1 MFFLH
6 FFSFSRHGVLMVIQ
20 PMRFIDNGRTV
31 PQVLKASP
39 PLSTLSS
46 SPRSRGMHP
55 IIGTL
60 SVSPRGDNDAL
71 PPIHPPSLL
80 HPDRD
85 SPLSALGSQSLAK
98 NLIYP
103 LCSALPGERR
113 VEEEKERDTKCRQ
126 RRKNEKGHI
135 YSRSRFL
142 ARAGYALRCSC
153 KTCLLR
159 RVPVFSPLFSFFS
172 SLRSLPPFVSE
183 VALNGSRG
191 RNARAVHR
199 GPER

>member
-1 MFFLH
+1 MNERTDRIYGYLARSLDRPTDISLISIKAIFLV
-6 FFSFSRHGVLMVIQ
+6 FLILSFSRHGVLMVIQ
-20 PMRFIDNGRTV
+20 LMRFIDNGRTV

-80 HPDRD
+80 YPDRH
-85 SPLSALGSQSLAK
+85 SPLPALGSQSFAK

-113 VEEEKERDTKCRQ
+113 VEREEERSGNRK
-126 RRKNEKGHI
+126 KNEKGRI
-135 YSRSRFL
+135 YS
-142 ARAGYALRCSC
+142 CS
-153 KTCLLR
+153 LG
-159 RVPVFSPLFSFFS
+159 F
-172 SLRSLPPFVSE
+172 
-183 VALNGSRG
+183 
-191 RNARAVHR
+191 
-199 GPER
+199 

>member
-1 MFFLH
+1 
-6 FFSFSRHGVLMVIQ
+6 
-20 PMRFIDNGRTV
+20 MRFIDNGRTV

-71 PPIHPPSLL
+71 PPSHPPSFLSGR
-80 HPDRD
+80 H
-85 SPLSALGSQSLAK
+85 SPLPALGSQSLAK

-113 VEEEKERDTKCRQ
+113 AERGEERGGIDRASREREKLCEMKKDGGR
-126 RRKNEKGHI
+126 RRKGVSI
-135 YSRSRFL
+135 L
-142 ARAGYALRCSC
+142 ALGFWLVQVMHSGV
-153 KTCLLR
+153 LVR
-159 RVPVFSPLFSFFS
+159 RVY
-172 SLRSLPPFVSE
+172 
-183 VALNGSRG
+183 
-191 RNARAVHR
+191 
-199 GPER
+199 

>member
-1 MFFLH
+1 
-6 FFSFSRHGVLMVIQ
+6 MVIQ

-71 PPIHPPSLL
+71 PPNRPPSL
-80 HPDRD
+80 
-85 SPLSALGSQSLAK
+85 SPLFCIPTTAFLFLLSDLNRSQKISFIHCVPRYPVKRELG
-98 NLIYP
+98 
-103 LCSALPGERR
+103 GRERR
-113 VEEEKERDTKCRQ
+113 KDRKRKRSVEQSEETTTKQREKEQK
-126 RRKNEKGHI
+126 EKGRI
-135 YSRSRFL
+135 YSCFQFL
-142 ARAGYALRCSC
+142 ARAGYALRRSC

-159 RVPVFSPLFSFFS
+159 RIPIFSPPSSFPLFLSSRSFAS
-172 SLRSLPPFVSE
+172 SNRRS
-183 VALNGSRG
+183 R
-191 RNARAVHR
+191 
-199 GPER
+199 

>member
-1 MFFLH
+1 MNERIVIWISRAIAGSARYFFNKRKGDLSC
-6 FFSFSRHGVLMVIQ
+6 FFILFFRHGVLMVIQ
-20 PMRFIDNGRTV
+20 LMRFIDNGRTV

-71 PPIHPPSLL
+71 PPIHPPSLY
-80 HPDRD
+80 PDRH
-85 SPLSALGSQSLAK
+85 SLLPALGSQSFAK

-113 VEEEKERDTKCRQ
+113 VEREEERGGIERRMRKGISILALSVSSSCRLCTPA
-126 RRKNEKGHI
+126 
-135 YSRSRFL
+135 FL
-142 ARAGYALRCSC
+142 
-153 KTCLLR
+153 
-159 RVPVFSPLFSFFS
+159 
-172 SLRSLPPFVSE
+172 
-183 VALNGSRG
+183 
-191 RNARAVHR
+191 
-199 GPER
+199 